1 MEMGCKTQKMLSM
14 DLAYSD
20 RKQRLI
26 AIWGFH
32 DQQKMSIVRMGF
44 EKLRGY
50 TIRWGVGQEQMGI
63 F

>member
-14 DLAYSD
+14 DLGYSD
-20 RKQRLI
+20 RKQQLI

-44 EKLRGY
+44 EKLRGC
-50 TIRWGVGQEQMGI
+50 TTLWDVVQ
-63 F
+63 